1 MTSLVI
7 GIDPGLSGALS
18 MIGRDG
24 LLAVADIPVMAKGKG
39 AGKVKNEVN
48 AAALNHLLREWANGS
63 ADDVMVVL
71 ERVAS
76 MPGQGV
82 ASMLSL
88 GDTVGCIRGVVAA
101 RGYPVQWV
109 TPQSWKK
116 HYGLPADK
124 ELARARAIEL
134 YPEADLARKRD
145 HGRAEAILIARYG
158 WECLR

>member
-18 MIGRDG
+18 LYGSTG
-24 LLAVADIPVMAKGKG
+24 LQAVVDMPTMARGKG
-39 AGKVKNEVN
+39 AGRVKNEVN
-48 AAALNHLLREWANGS
+48 PAALNQLLREWVNGHS
-63 ADDVMVVL
+63 DDVLVVI

-109 TPQSWKK
+109 TPQAWKK
-116 HYGLPADK
+116 YYALPADK
-124 ELARARAIEL
+124 EYARARAIAL
-134 YPEADLARKRD
+134 HPDADLVRKKD